1 MSNNNN
7 PNSTNRRVRR
17 RLNDP
22 VPFNLTSINKNAKW
36 IVKSGYRS
44 SGILRTYYTNLPRE
58 IALFTRLESIY
69 IQKHKFTWLP
79 KEIGNLKNLKELNLP
94 LGNLESLPP
103 QIGNLKNLEEL
114 KLENNKLRTLPKE
127 IGLCKNLKKIVLDEN
142 IIESLPKEIGD
153 LKKLEKI
160 YIRADVETVQ
170 NLTSLPKE
178 IGLCTNL
185 TDLYLARNKL
195 TSIPKEIGD
204 LKNLEF
210 LGLTQ
215 NKLTSIPKEI
225 GLCKKLKYLGLSGN
239 NLTSLPKEI
248 EDLPKLR
255 ILELYNNPK
264 LKGISSELRK
274 RGLNI
279 KKNTSTKFINYKYYT
294 NQLSTVTVKRKNLP
308 RLPPKIRENIAR
320 KVNTKPNTKTEANK
334 MNVARS
340 SLKSYNNKQKVLTR
354 RAENLIN
361 KRQTQRA
368 KAQKAKNIA
377 IKEAKNLYKINNN
390 FFMTVSKVHNTGRSK
405 LEKKMKSF
413 NIKSF
418 NNIKSNNNN

>member
-1 MSNNNN
+1 MSNTNNSRVN
-7 PNSTNRRVRR
+7 NRHENTNRRVRR

-22 VPFNLTSINKNAKW
+22 VPFNLTSVNKNATF
-36 IVKSGYRS
+36 IIKSGFRR

-58 IALFTRLESIY
+58 IGSFTRLETLY
-69 IQKHKFTWLP
+69 IKQHRFTSLP
-79 KEIGNLKNLKELNLP
+79 KEIGNLKNLKELDLSI
-94 LGNLESLPP
+94 GSLESLPKE
-103 QIGNLKNLEEL
+103 IGNLKKLEEL
-114 KLENNKLRTLPKE
+114 ILHGNKLRTLPKE

-225 GLCKKLKYLGLSGN
+225 GLCKKLKYLGLSWN

-248 EDLPKLR
+248 EDLRELR

-279 KKNTSTKFINYKYYT
+279 KKNTNTKFINYKYYT

-308 RLPPKIRENIAR
+308 RLPPNIRENIAR
-320 KVNTKPNTKTEANK
+320 KVNTKPKAKTEANK

-340 SLKSYNNKQKVLTR
+340 SLKAYNNKQKVLTR

-361 KRQTQRA
+361 KRQYIFVICIPESFHT
-368 KAQKAKNIA
+368 NISHQ
-377 IKEAKNLYKINNN
+377 L
-390 FFMTVSKVHNTGRSK
+390 
-405 LEKKMKSF
+405 F
-413 NIKSF
+413 N
-418 NNIKSNNNN
+418 